1 MILLYKENKKL
12 NFCEY
17 DGNSLFVINKEGQL
31 KEEKVSYIRRCS
43 DIFLTKVDYKV
54 IGFSDNKNKKH
65 KIKDLL
71 AIVTSYYD
79 LYDTPVTEQLYNEI
93 VSSSNP
99 LEDKLYLVIDKATN
113 AFDFFSKAQIELSR
127 KPRTDPLQAH
137 NVYIPDGRLLS
148 LRSPIRIYDIH
159 CIDLRKYI
167 AGWTYK
173 EFNEM
178 VLNILK
184 SRITGVAIKSTS
196 KQGAMPKYKKEALDD
211 VLKCG
216 REQLEIV
223 NSKYKGVV
231 PCCEYNTKTKVFS
244 FYPNGDFTS
253 SNALFVKSTA
263 DIAYFTHWRKDT
275 IQVPIKDIKL
285 LSTLQSAIEKLMQSS
300 FPFMSDKTVRNIRM
314 SQHEVVTTYTD
325 YLKAKLVKED

>member
-1 MILLYKENKKL
+1 MILLYKENEKL

-17 DGNSLFVINKEGQL
+17 DGNSLFVINNEGQL

-54 IGFSDNKNKKH
+54 IGFSDNQNKKH

-79 LYDTPVTEQLYNEI
+79 LYDTPVTEQLYNGI
-93 VSSSNP
+93 VNSSNP

-127 KPRTDPLQAH
+127 KPRTDPLQAS
-137 NVYIPDGRLLS
+137 NVYLPDGRLLS
-148 LRSPIRIYDIH
+148 LRSPIRIYDTH
-159 CIDLRKYI
+159 CVNLSKYI
-167 AGWTYK
+167 KGRSFK

-178 VLNILK
+178 IILILK
-184 SRITGVAIKSTS
+184 SRIKVSKANTS
-196 KQGAMPKYKKEALDD
+196 KQGVLPKYKQEALNDI
-211 VLKCG
+211 LKCG
-216 REQLEIV
+216 MEQIEVV
-223 NSKYKGVV
+223 NPKYQRMI
-231 PCCEYNTKTKVFS
+231 PSCEYDTKNKVFR

-253 SNALFVKSTA
+253 SNVLFIKSTA
-263 DIAYFTHWRKDT
+263 DVAYYTDWRKNT
-275 IQVPIKDIKL
+275 IQVPIKSIQL
-285 LSTLQSAIEKLMQSS
+285 LSMLQSAIEKLMQSS
-300 FPFMSDKTVRNIRM
+300 FPFLSNKIVKTIRM

-325 YLKAKLVKED
+325 YFKAKLVKED